1 MSAKVVIIG
10 AGYAGVSAA
19 KRLARSSAQVTI
31 VNPRADFVERIRL
44 HQLLAGTRAAT
55 LPLSRLLPGST
66 TLVRD
71 SAESI
76 DAGQRTVTLGSGR
89 VLDFDYLVYAVGS
102 RSPLEVI
109 PGAAEHAV
117 GVGELEDVVGARRRL
132 RGLSEGSAIS
142 VVGGGLT
149 GVEVAAELAESGVHA
164 VRLITDESLAASV
177 SGKGRDYL
185 RAHFGRLGVEVVENT
200 AVTAVR
206 GAEVELAGGRV
217 LGSDLTVVAAM
228 FAAPPLAR
236 DSGLDTDHDGAL
248 QVDRSLVSTSS
259 RAVVGAGD
267 ASRIT
272 AAPLRMSCQAAIPL
286 GAHAAETVLHSIR
299 GTAPKPVRP
308 KFTGQ
313 CISLGRRAALWQQAS
328 PSDDPVPVIGTGKVA
343 AVVKEQICA
352 STVRFGLNPRIKPT
366 YSWSW

>member
-1 MSAKVVIIG
+1 MSAQVVIIG

-31 VNPRADFVERIRL
+31 VNPRAEFVERIRL
-44 HQLLAGTRAAT
+44 HQLLAGTRDAT

-66 TLVRD
+66 TLVQD

-76 DAGQRTVTLGSGR
+76 DAEQRTVALGSGR

-102 RSPLEVI
+102 RSPRGVI

-132 RGLSEGSAIS
+132 QGLSSGSSIT

-149 GVEVAAELAESGVHA
+149 GVEVAAELAESGAHA
-164 VRLITDESLAASV
+164 VRLVTDEPLAASV

-185 RAHFGRLGVEVVENT
+185 RAYFGRIGVEVVENT
-200 AVTAVR
+200 AVTEV
-206 GAEVELAGGRV
+206 GETKVELADGRT

-236 DSGLDTDHDGAL
+236 DSGLDTDHDGML
-248 QVDRSLVSTSS
+248 RVDRSLVSTGS

-286 GAHAAETVLHSIR
+286 GAHAAETVLHSIG
-299 GTAPKPVRP
+299 GTVPKPVRP

-313 CISLGRRAALWQQAS
+313 CMSLGRSAALFQV
-328 PSDDPVPVIGTGKVA
+328 SDLSDEPVSRMVTGRA
-343 AVVKEQICA
+343 GALIKEQICA
-352 STVRFGLNPRIKPT
+352 ATVRFGLNPRFPAT